1 MPADWK
7 QIRTLLCIENRHS
20 DNLRG
25 KTMTFF
31 LQGLLIGLLFGVPA
45 GAVGALTVYRTLKK
59 DIRAGLVTGF
69 GSSVADCF
77 YACIGAFGLTMIS
90 DFLSEYENPI
100 TFAGG
105 CLIIVMGIRLL
116 FKKEK
121 AVSDKEDSG
130 LRMFLTS
137 FAAGITNPAAVLT
150 FLFAFSWFGISGNL
164 GIKEGSLVVF
174 GIFAGTYIWWGIL
187 SFVTAL
193 LKRRARNLKI
203 GKTNRV
209 FGTIF
214 VGFGI
219 IVFIRLA
226 ADIL

>member
-20 DNLRG
+20 DNLR
-25 KTMTFF
+25 
-31 LQGLLIGLLFGVPA
+31 
-45 GAVGALTVYRTLKK
+45 
-59 DIRAGLVTGF
+59 
-69 GSSVADCF
+69 
-77 YACIGAFGLTMIS
+77 
-90 DFLSEYENPI
+90 
-100 TFAGG
+100 
-105 CLIIVMGIRLL
+105 
-116 FKKEK
+116 
-121 AVSDKEDSG
+121 
-130 LRMFLTS
+130 
-137 FAAGITNPAAVLT
+137 
-150 FLFAFSWFGISGNL
+150 
-164 GIKEGSLVVF
+164 
-174 GIFAGTYIWWGIL
+174 FAGTYIWWGIL